1 MKRLLLAP
9 ILLVLALP
17 VMADWQKLVYDESYS
32 TFKRNYD
39 NGFKFAEIEDTEM
52 ACRSFKLANDE
63 LKNHFA
69 ILQKYNS
76 SDWFVIRANLKKVLD
91 LCNK

>member
-1 MKRLLLAP
+1 MH
-9 ILLVLALP
+9 
-17 VMADWQKLVYDESYS
+17 
-32 TFKRNYD
+32 
-39 NGFKFAEIEDTEM
+39 EIEDTEM
-52 ACRSFKLANDE
+52 ARRSFKLANDE